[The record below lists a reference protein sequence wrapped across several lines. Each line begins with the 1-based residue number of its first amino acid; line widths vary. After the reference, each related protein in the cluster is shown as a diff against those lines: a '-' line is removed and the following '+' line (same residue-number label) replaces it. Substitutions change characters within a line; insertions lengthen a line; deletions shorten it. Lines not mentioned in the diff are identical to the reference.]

1 MTESQRLTIVECG
14 EYTRPDYT
22 PAGNPIRGV
31 MFGILGSAAIAVG
44 VPVFVDVVQGVGAF
58 LGVR

>member
-1 MTESQRLTIVECG
+1 MNEQRLTIVECG

-31 MFGILGSAAIAVG
+31 VFGLLSSAAIAVG
-44 VPVFVDVVQGVGAF
+44 VPSFVYVVENLGAV
-58 LGVR
+58 LGVL

>member
-1 MTESQRLTIVECG
+1 MNEQRLTIVECG

-31 MFGILGSAAIAVG
+31 VFALLMTAFVAMVVVGFVHGVQFLAAWMG
-44 VPVFVDVVQGVGAF
+44 VQ
-58 LGVR
+58 